1 MFFGNNGVL
10 IRRDTGGGSVRDT
23 SWIPWFIGPFK
34 VVIRNVGRV
43 TEKYYVLANW

>member
-10 IRRDTGGGSVRDT
+10 IRRDTDRSSTCAVG
-23 SWIPWFIGPFK
+23 WIPQYTGPFK